1 MSEEMFGWGSQ
12 RCVSVCTSVW
22 RAGRGFVLVFPH
34 PFGVCSQDC
43 VPRQRIKKVANLRNQ
58 GKKEAA
64 CCGNTLRN
72 DWAPGK
78 NLNSDRKGKKGREI
92 QALSCSVLQPVNIE
106 VSIS

>member
-1 MSEEMFGWGSQ
+1 MAGDLSDVFRSARLSGMLAVVLFSFFLI
-12 RCVSVCTSVW
+12 RLVC
-22 RAGRGFVLVFPH
+22 AL
-34 PFGVCSQDC
+34 QDC

-92 QALSCSVLQPVNIE
+92 QALSCSVLQPVNTE